1 MVVTLLE
8 AASIGLWIVLGI
20 FTASGIVLA
29 AAGALMRRKGVSRK
43 PLYWFAGFMALILM
57 PQFIGHLANAY
68 MKTIHSPARSPA
80 PERLPKGLASDVD
93 YSDAPSLFGPRP
105 GIISVDGR
113 SVASGLLH
121 EADNPKYFVFPEG
134 ETVLIGRLKDTA
146 TANEAITRF
155 LKVSGLIDRAHK
167 DNDGGFTAERSP
179 KDVVYARAYDNLFT
193 VWSAAS
199 LRAIE
204 QLQGAAAH
212 GRFSAPQR
220 ENASSMEEEWLDRM
234 IVSTS
239 STWTG
244 ITVIVATIGLYL
256 LLVAVYFFKGIAW
269 ATRIEPNPLAPP
281 LSLFALRERVLSLN
295 NLELPLQIEP
305 DVRVD
310 LLVATWRYADA
321 RWIDHARAHG
331 MRGFIEWCSC
341 WTRPGDKF
349 GRLIS
354 PQFSIGQQALEARLS
369 AGNSSPVLFYSS
381 MSSNESLA
389 FSSTPTA
396 DSSRNYRTLTRS
408 TWRR

>member
-1 MVVTLLE
+1 MRSRALQLLDRAQARGGPDRKE
-8 AASIGLWIVLGI
+8 IIVRACIDDILG
-20 FTASGIVLA
+20 A
-29 AAGALMRRKGVSRK
+29 
-43 PLYWFAGFMALILM
+43 PLG
-57 PQFIGHLANAY
+57 
-68 MKTIHSPARSPA
+68 
-80 PERLPKGLASDVD
+80 
-93 YSDAPSLFGPRP
+93 
-105 GIISVDGR
+105 
-113 SVASGLLH
+113 
-121 EADNPKYFVFPEG
+121 G
-134 ETVLIGRLKDTA
+134 ET
-146 TANEAITRF
+146 AIVI
-155 LKVSGLIDRAHK
+155 LVSSID
-167 DNDGGFTAERSP
+167 
-179 KDVVYARAYDNLFT
+179 
-193 VWSAAS
+193 
-199 LRAIE
+199 
-204 QLQGAAAH
+204 
-212 GRFSAPQR
+212 
-220 ENASSMEEEWLDRM
+220 
-234 IVSTS
+234 
-239 STWTG
+239 
-244 ITVIVATIGLYL
+244 
-256 LLVAVYFFKGIAW
+256 VYFFKGIAW